1 MRRAFGRRDNA
12 SAVATS
18 QTDAEAT
25 IRSILTDLFP
35 DAEVSDVSSDAPL
48 TDALDID
55 SMAQIDVVLEIE
67 RRTGIHVPDEDI
79 EGLTTIGVAAEYLAD
94 HLNQAAPDG
103 HD

>member
-1 MRRAFGRRDNA
+1 MAI
-12 SAVATS
+12 S

-35 DAEVSDVSSDAPL
+35 DADVSTVPSDAPL
-48 TDALDID
+48 ADALEID

-79 EGLTTIGVAAEYLAD
+79 EGLTTIGVAAAYLAGRLD
-94 HLNQAAPDG
+94 EAAPDG